1 MSRLERFLAF
11 SADVTAFTVF
21 QLRGTGQAE
30 AYLGA
35 VTDVVGEALLD
46 NLLDRHQGLGTGDL
60 DELLRREIFS
70 DERLGP
76 IARNIVKLWFVGTWY
91 ELPVAWRERFGAL
104 DGDVTFMVSAMAY
117 TEGLLWPAIGA
128 NPPGAKGPGYGSWSG
143 PPLIPDS
150 A

>member
-1 MSRLERFLAF
+1 MTRLDQFLAF

-35 VTDVVGEALLD
+35 VTDVVGEELVGD
-46 NLLDRHQGLGTGDL
+46 LLDRHQALGTGEL
-60 DELLRREIFS
+60 DDLLRREIFS

-91 ELPVAWRERFGAL
+91 ELPAAWRERFGPL
-104 DGDVTFMVSAMAY
+104 DGDVTFTVSAMAY

-143 PPLIPDS
+143 PPLIPEI